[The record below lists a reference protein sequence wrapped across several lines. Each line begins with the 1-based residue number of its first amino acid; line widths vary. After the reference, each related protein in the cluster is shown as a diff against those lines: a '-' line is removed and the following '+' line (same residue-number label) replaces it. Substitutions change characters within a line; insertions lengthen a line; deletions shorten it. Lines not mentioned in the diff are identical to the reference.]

1 MQSFLSRGAFV
12 LALASI
18 ATLLQPA
25 AGEAATVLR
34 RGLVG
39 PVETLDP
46 QKAATVA
53 ETTLALDLF
62 EGLVRRDGAGRLVPG
77 AASAWDVSSDGL
89 VYTFTLRE
97 GARWSNGDAVKAGD
111 FVSSFRRLFDPATDA
126 TEDGPLQ
133 VIANAG
139 AVKSGFAKGDALGVS
154 APDDSTLVIRLDKP
168 TPTFIDRLAAPA
180 ALPVNVSASR
190 KLGSDFKTG
199 TKLVTNGAY
208 GLSGNSKGVYTLA
221 RDAKRAG
228 DSAAAIDTVTYR
240 RFETAA
246 DCLAAYR
253 SGEVDICPDAP
264 TEKLEDLKAELG
276 PALRIEPY
284 AGTYFY
290 AFNTTRP
297 PFDDARVRR
306 ALSLAIDRE
315 ALAASVWSGGMLP
328 ASSLVPAAL
337 QPKPSPVEPPI
348 AARREEARSLL
359 AAAGFGDRK
368 PLTIA
373 IRTGSGVANEAT
385 AAKVIADWKAVG
397 VESRL
402 DTSHADGHFAAL
414 RDKADFDIA
423 RAGWIADEPDALD
436 FLEIFRS
443 GGRFNYARYANPAF
457 DRLVAAAETE
467 TDGTKRSGDI
477 AEAATMLA
485 KDAPVIPLLSYASLS
500 IVSPKVGG
508 WTANP
513 LDQHPSRTLNL
524 VD

>member
-1 MQSFLSRGAFV
+1 MQSSLSRGAFAF
-12 LALASI
+12 ALASI
-18 ATLLQPA
+18 ATILQPA

-53 ETTLALDLF
+53 ETMLALDLF

-77 AASAWDVSSDGL
+77 AASAWEVSADGL

-111 FVSSFRRLFDPATDA
+111 FVASFRRLFDPATDA

-133 VIANAG
+133 AIANAG
-139 AVKSGFAKGDALGVS
+139 AVKTGLAKADVLGVS
-154 APDDSTLVIRLDKP
+154 ASDDRTLVIRLDRP
-168 TPTFIDRLAAPA
+168 TPTFLDRLAAPA

-190 KLGSDFKTG
+190 KLGSDFRTG

-208 GLSGNSKGVYTLA
+208 GLASNAKGVFTLA
-221 RDAKRAG
+221 RDPKRSG
-228 DSAAAIDTVTYR
+228 DGAAAIDTVTYR

-246 DCLAAYR
+246 DCLAAFR

-264 TEKLEDLKAELG
+264 TEKLDELKAELG
-276 PALRIEPY
+276 AALRIEPY

-290 AFNTTRP
+290 AFNTTRA

-328 ASSLVPAAL
+328 AATLVPAAL
-337 QPKPSPVEPPI
+337 LPNQPASEQPI

-359 AAAGFGDRK
+359 SAAGFGDKK
-368 PLTIA
+368 PLTVA

-397 VESRL
+397 VDGRL

-436 FLEIFRS
+436 FLEIFKS
-443 GGRFNYARYANPAF
+443 GGRFNYARYASPDF
-457 DRLVAAAETE
+457 DRLVTAAETE
-467 TDGTKRSGDI
+467 TDGTKRSADI

-485 KDAPVIPLLSYASLS
+485 TDAPVIPLLSYASLS

-508 WTANP
+508 WAANP
-513 LDQHPSRTLNL
+513 LDQHPTRTLNL